1 MPRTDESIRAYLL
14 GLLPEA
20 DAEALE
26 EAYFADP
33 EALDHV
39 RAVEDDLL
47 DDYAAGR
54 LGPADRIAFEGR
66 YSASEPLRQ
75 RVIAARALRTASS
88 SIAARPSRAGA
99 VLRWAVPLAV
109 AAVFLV
115 AVVGPGLLGVRKDHG
130 TSPGPGPTLAQGPS
144 PTPSDTP
151 TASPSAQVSPSATP
165 IAPATTRLVFA
176 LSPTLLRGEGGP
188 ALVRFPPRTDA
199 VVLELQGDPAA
210 VPRGARLA
218 VAIETVEGA
227 AAWSGPAQRGPAPAV
242 ASAVVPAAR
251 LAPGDY
257 LATLSAG
264 DQVLHRYFFRVPAR

>member
-20 DAEALE
+20 DAEAVE
-26 EAYFADP
+26 EAYLVDP

-54 LGPADRIAFEGR
+54 LGYLEKDAFESR
-66 YSASEPLRQ
+66 YLASEPLRQ
-75 RVIAARALRTASS
+75 RVIAARALRLASS
-88 SIAARPSRAGA
+88 SSTVAARGVRPGAPRRWMAPLAIAAGILVAVLGWSWVYFTLHRDHTLQAGPSPNLAQAARPVS
-99 VLRWAVPLAV
+99 
-109 AAVFLV
+109 
-115 AVVGPGLLGVRKDHG
+115 
-130 TSPGPGPTLAQGPS
+130 SPS
-144 PTPSDTP
+144 PS
-151 TASPSAQVSPSATP
+151 ASPSSGASP
-165 IAPATTRLVFA
+165 IAPATTRLAFA

-188 ALVRFPPRTDA
+188 ALVRFPPGTEGI
-199 VVLELQGDPAA
+199 VLELQGDPAA

-227 AAWSGPAQRGPAPAV
+227 PAWTGTAQRGPAPAV
-242 ASAVVPAAR
+242 ASANVPAR
-251 LAPGDY
+251 SLRPGDY

-264 DQVLHRYFFRVPAR
+264 DQVLHRYFFRVPR